1 MKKAGVCGHF
11 GIGRNLLNGQTV
23 KTKTVTEELK
33 NRRGE
38 TQVAVADSCGGF
50 KAMPR
55 MAADVLRLFK
65 GCENVIMMPAN
76 RGLRFFAPLFLTYNK
91 FYRRRIHYIVIGG
104 WLDTFLESHK
114 WLVGLLKKFDAIY
127 VESETMKTAL
137 CERGFDNA
145 VVMHNFKK
153 LKSLSENELE
163 YPDGEPYKLCTFS
176 RVMKEK
182 GIEDA
187 IDAVK
192 TVNSRLGRTVYTLD
206 IFGQVDK
213 DYEERFSELKKT
225 FPDFIRCGGAIDADR
240 STETLKSYFALLFPT
255 YYRGEG
261 FAGTLIDAMSA
272 GVPVIA
278 SDWKYNSEV
287 VVPGRTGVIIKN
299 CNLEKLAKV
308 LADIADDSEKWNS
321 MRLSALREAEKYS
334 PEKASRPLIDRING
348 RDCL

>member
-1 MKKAGVCGHF
+1 M
-11 GIGRNLLNGQTV
+11 
-23 KTKTVTEELK
+23 
-33 NRRGE
+33 
-38 TQVAVADSCGGF
+38 
-50 KAMPR
+50 
-55 MAADVLRLFK
+55 
-65 GCENVIMMPAN
+65 
-76 RGLRFFAPLFLTYNK
+76 
-91 FYRRRIHYIVIGG
+91 
-104 WLDTFLESHK
+104 
-114 WLVGLLKKFDAIY
+114 
-127 VESETMKTAL
+127 
-137 CERGFDNA
+137 

-225 FPDFIRCGGAIDADR
+225 FPDFIRCGGAIAADR

-278 SDWKYNSEV
+278 SDWKYNSEF

-299 CNLEKLAKV
+299 CNSEKLAKV
-308 LADIADDSEKWNS
+308 LADIADDPEKWNS